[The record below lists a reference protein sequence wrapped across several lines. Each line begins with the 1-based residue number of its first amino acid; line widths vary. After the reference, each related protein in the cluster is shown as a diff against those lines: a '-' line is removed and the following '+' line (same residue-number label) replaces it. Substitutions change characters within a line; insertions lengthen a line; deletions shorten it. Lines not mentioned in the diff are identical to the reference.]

1 MVDAAAVGQY
11 AAAARLSEATYF
23 IAGVITGSVFPALA
37 EAHKVDRTLYERRL
51 VQLFSLMIAIG
62 IGLAIP
68 TMFVAHWA
76 VDLLYGQA
84 YQEAA
89 EVLIIHI
96 WSATFIFL
104 GLASARWYWLDHIQ
118 HLCLIRTGSGA
129 VMNVIL
135 NFYLI
140 ESHGIIGAA
149 YATLLSYAF
158 ANFISY
164 LLYPRLWPLFWLTVR
179 SFNLFNLARG
189 GLKR

>member
-1 MVDAAAVGQY
+1 
-11 AAAARLSEATYF
+11 
-23 IAGVITGSVFPALA
+23 
-37 EAHKVDRTLYERRL
+37 
-51 VQLFSLMIAIG
+51 
-62 IGLAIP
+62 
-68 TMFVAHWA
+68 
-76 VDLLYGQA
+76 
-84 YQEAA
+84 
-89 EVLIIHI
+89 
-96 WSATFIFL
+96 
-104 GLASARWYWLDHIQ
+104 
-118 HLCLIRTGSGA
+118 
-129 VMNVIL
+129 MNVIL